1 MRMGAV
7 SGHKRVKLEKNLEDV
22 WAAPYIGH
30 FSLLL
35 GIIPH
40 CKWLLVKRSEC
51 AHLYTL
57 HRLRFSKC

>member
-22 WAAPYIGH
+22 GAAPYIDH
-30 FSLLL
+30 FRLLL

-51 AHLYTL
+51 VHLSTL
-57 HRLRFSKC
+57 HWLRVSKF